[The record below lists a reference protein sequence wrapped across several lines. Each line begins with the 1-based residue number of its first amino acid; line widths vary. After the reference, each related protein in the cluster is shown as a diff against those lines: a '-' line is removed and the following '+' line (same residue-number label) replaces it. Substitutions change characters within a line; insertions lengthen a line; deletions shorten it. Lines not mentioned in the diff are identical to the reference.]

1 MATGNPESCAE
12 WCGVKAPVVRP
23 ILFLTTNKI
32 LVINIGKRII
42 GGKEIM
48 FEFSESNDHERKSRE
63 KIGKTGEIKEETDLS
78 ELGNQCLEYVETE
91 EGKIVVKNVLLKFEE
106 KICELQERI
115 LELEER
121 PLCSLPISDCVNT
134 LCLEDACN
142 NTITTFGEW
151 MNAVTVKICETP

>member
-1 MATGNPESCAE
+1 MKNCS
-12 WCGVKAPVVRP
+12 
-23 ILFLTTNKI
+23 NKI
-32 LVINIGKRII
+32 KSTCGSTTYATCTT
-42 GGKEIM
+42 
-48 FEFSESNDHERKSRE
+48 FEGTLPDFSELTDCVDLDQTTTELYSLV
-63 KIGKTGEIKEETDLS
+63 GEIKEETDLS
-78 ELGNQCLEYVETE
+78 ELGNNCLEYVETE

-121 PLCSLPISDCVNT
+121 PLCSLPISDCIDT

>member
-1 MATGNPESCAE
+1 MSNCNNNVKHTCGSTNYSTCIHWEGDVNPQSELVGNTCLDQEIVDQDQYNQLE
-12 WCGVKAPVVRP
+12 NIW
-23 ILFLTTNKI
+23 NE
-32 LVINIGKRII
+32 IN
-42 GGKEIM
+42 
-48 FEFSESNDHERKSRE
+48 
-63 KIGKTGEIKEETDLS
+63 LS
-78 ELGNQCLEYVETE
+78 ELGNNCLEYVETDK
-91 EGKIVVKNVLLKFEE
+91 GKIVVKNVLLKFEE